1 MSYTDWY
8 NPLQGTEGDRQPNGG
23 SLEACTMLVFDSATS
38 TDRSTNLWHDVA
50 CASPETK
57 QFICETAASGAL
69 DLSGE
74 LLITLPSGDS
84 VSNCGTGLFRC
95 SAGECIS
102 KAVVCDGVT
111 DCLYGSDEDSC
122 QEVCNSDQFR
132 CSDGSC
138 ISISFYCD
146 SIPHCQDNSDEIEC
160 ALPPC
165 TEDEFACNNGQCI
178 PASKRCDFIRHCH
191 DSSDEDGCVLEL
203 SPSAFQ
209 CYDGSL
215 FPRQV
220 HCDGVIDCI
229 GNTNEDESECAY
241 STLGDAC
248 DSATYI
254 TCNNGAC
261 ASHTTRC
268 LHELDEYGFFT
279 GCRDVTHLRACGNF
293 ECPET
298 YLKCPSSYCI
308 PLRYRCDGKM
318 DCPSG
323 EDEAFCDEYECP
335 DGSYRCHRQHYCISL
350 DHVCDDIIH
359 CTEQDDEEFCDQ
371 CPQGCECDA
380 LSYSCHPDQIDFRLL
395 PRQLRKLSVICDELD
410 GPCDSSLSIVTNDDV
425 TEGTSYQLMPLLM
438 PYLISLNLAR
448 NRIRSLFRGT
458 FDGLHRMKT
467 LAKRINHYTPIR
479 FGGFMYLSAGGGAI
493 TGGFSDPAN
502 STESS
507 RAVTS

>member
-1 MSYTDWY
+1 MEIRFHSDSIRSGDGFLAEYSSYILILDMINSTSSLGRRDERGVFYWNDGTPMSYTDWY

-359 CTEQDDEEFCDQ
+359 CPERDDEEFC
-371 CPQGCECDA
+371 G
-380 LSYSCHPDQIDFRLL
+380 
-395 PRQLRKLSVICDELD
+395 
-410 GPCDSSLSIVTNDDV
+410 
-425 TEGTSYQLMPLLM
+425 M
-438 PYLISLNLAR
+438 
-448 NRIRSLFRGT
+448 
-458 FDGLHRMKT
+458 
-467 LAKRINHYTPIR
+467 
-479 FGGFMYLSAGGGAI
+479 
-493 TGGFSDPAN
+493 
-502 STESS
+502 
-507 RAVTS
+507 